1 MSVKDLKRE
10 EIKEKAIKAI
20 NDGNTKEQ
28 TEVIEDWMQSVALEV
43 AERVSKEQS
52 RLQNDTIILT
62 NRGEKQLT
70 SAEINYFE
78 KLATAMKANN
88 IRQALTDI
96 DVVMPI
102 TTINRVFDEL
112 VEAHP

>member
-62 NRGEKQLT
+62 NR
-70 SAEINYFE
+70 
-78 KLATAMKANN
+78 
-88 IRQALTDI
+88 
-96 DVVMPI
+96 
-102 TTINRVFDEL
+102 
-112 VEAHP
+112 